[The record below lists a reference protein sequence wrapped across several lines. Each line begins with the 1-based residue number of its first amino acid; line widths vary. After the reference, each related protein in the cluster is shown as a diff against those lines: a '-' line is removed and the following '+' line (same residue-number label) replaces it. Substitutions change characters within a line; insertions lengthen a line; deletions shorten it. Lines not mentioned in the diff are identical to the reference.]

1 MRTNGFDTYTQLQD
15 HLAELDDVPVTAEHH
30 SRDASR
36 DRNYEN
42 LVREI
47 AWLRKEVADMRA
59 EFSAMSTV
67 KQDTPPAD
75 RTWSQVATTVVITF
89 IVSEIASRLRLGLA
103 GAVAAPIVA
112 AKIEKQ
118 IW

>member
-1 MRTNGFDTYTQLQD
+1 MRTNGFDSYTQLQD
-15 HLAELDDVPVTAEHH
+15 HLADLDDVLTPTEQE

-42 LVREI
+42 LVRQI
-47 AWLRKEVADMRA
+47 AWLRKEVADMRT
-59 EFSAMSTV
+59 EISAV

-89 IVSEIASRLRLGLA
+89 IVSEMASRLRLGLA

>member
-15 HLAELDDVPVTAEHH
+15 HLAELDDVPVTTDHD

-42 LVREI
+42 LVRQI

-59 EFSAMSTV
+59 EISAA

-75 RTWSQVATTVVITF
+75 RTWSQIATTVVTTF